1 MFELRDR
8 ATIKLFANVEI
19 KKKNLQKMSI
29 FCNCILYL
37 YFVYFVTVS
46 LDFKMNTTQE
56 EGGGEGNAFSIG

>member
-1 MFELRDR
+1 
-8 ATIKLFANVEI
+8 
-19 KKKNLQKMSI
+19 MSI